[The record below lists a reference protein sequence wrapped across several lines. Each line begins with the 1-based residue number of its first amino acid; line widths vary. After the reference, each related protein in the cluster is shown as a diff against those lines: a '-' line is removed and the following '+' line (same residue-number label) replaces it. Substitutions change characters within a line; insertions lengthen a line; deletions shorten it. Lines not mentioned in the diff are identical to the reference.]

1 MHAAAAR
8 TSFTVSPGRSGR
20 VETIAGARH
29 AWRFRPHFHAGDEIV
44 QVLAGRARL
53 RLPSTCREVVAG
65 DTVVVPAGVIHRFE
79 PVDGSGWAFSSRFVP
94 PATKNASTG
103 GPHDAL
109 GAQARTLLAGR
120 PSLHTDVEAIAQAC
134 AVSAGHLARAFRRE
148 TGTSLHNFHVL
159 LALHKAKALLR
170 NQASIID
177 AALDAGFCDQA
188 HLNREFART
197 FGTTPAAFRQ
207 AWATAAWAASGSR
220 SSAMYK
226 VPGSGLS

>member
-1 MHAAAAR
+1 MHAAAR
-8 TSFTVSPGRSGR
+8 TCFMVSATGAHR

-29 AWRFRPHFHAGDEIV
+29 AWRFRPHFHAGDEV
-44 QVLAGRARL
+44 VRMLAGRARL
-53 RLPSTCREVVAG
+53 RLPDSCRDVVAG
-65 DTVVVPAGVIHRFE
+65 DTVVVPAGVVHRFE
-79 PVDGSGWAFSSRFVP
+79 PVDDNGWAFDSRFV
-94 PATKNASTG
+94 STAANDAAMPG
-103 GPHDAL
+103 SRHAL
-109 GAQARTLLAGR
+109 GAQAMALLAGR
-120 PSLHTDVEAIAQAC
+120 SSLHTDVEAIAQAC
-134 AVSAGHLARAFRRE
+134 AVSAGHLSRTFRRE

-170 NQASIID
+170 NQAPIID

-197 FGTTPAAFRQ
+197 FGMTPAAFRQ
-207 AWATAAWAASGSR
+207 AWATVAWVASGSR

>member
-1 MHAAAAR
+1 MHAAAR
-8 TSFTVSPGRSGR
+8 TCFMVSATGAHR

-29 AWRFRPHFHAGDEIV
+29 AWRFRPHFHAGDEV
-44 QVLAGRARL
+44 VRMLAGRARL
-53 RLPSTCREVVAG
+53 RLPDSCRDVVAG
-65 DTVVVPAGVIHRFE
+65 DTVVVPAGVVHRFE
-79 PVDGSGWAFSSRFVP
+79 PVDDNGWAFDSRFV
-94 PATKNASTG
+94 STAANDAAMPG
-103 GPHDAL
+103 SRHAL
-109 GAQARTLLAGR
+109 GAQAMALLAGR
-120 PSLHTDVEAIAQAC
+120 SSLHTDVEAIAQAC
-134 AVSAGHLARAFRRE
+134 AVSAGHLSRTFRRE

-170 NQASIID
+170 NQAPIID

-197 FGTTPAAFRQ
+197 FGMTPAAFRQ

>member
-1 MHAAAAR
+1 MPAAAR
-8 TSFTVSPGRSGR
+8 TGFTVSATGAHR

-44 QVLAGRARL
+44 RMLAGRARL
-53 RLPSTCREVVAG
+53 RLRDSCREVAAG

-79 PVDGSGWAFSSRFVP
+79 PVDDDGWAFDSRFV
-94 PATKNASTG
+94 STAANDAAI
-103 GPHDAL
+103 PDSRNAL
-109 GAQARTLLAGR
+109 GAHAMDLLAGR
-120 PSLHTDVEAIAQAC
+120 SSLHTDVKALAQAH
-134 AVSAGHLARAFRRE
+134 AVSAGHLSRTFHRE

-170 NQASIID
+170 NQAPIIE

-197 FGTTPAAFRQ
+197 FGMTPAAFR
-207 AWATAAWAASGSR
+207 AGWAMAAQE
-220 SSAMYK
+220 
-226 VPGSGLS
+226 PGR

>member
-53 RLPSTCREVVAG
+53 RLPSTCREVAAG

-109 GAQARTLLAGR
+109 GAQARTLLTGR

-170 NQASIID
+170 DRAPVIE
-177 AALDAGFCDQA
+177 AALDAGFYDQA
-188 HLNREFART
+188 HLNREFVKT
-197 FGTTPAAFRQ
+197 FGMTPAVFR
-207 AWATAAWAASGSR
+207 AGWAA
-220 SSAMYK
+220 
-226 VPGSGLS
+226 

>member
-1 MHAAAAR
+1 MHAAATR
-8 TSFTVSPGRSGR
+8 TSFTVSPGGAGR

-53 RLPSTCREVVAG
+53 RRPSTCREVVAG

-79 PVDGSGWAFSSRFVP
+79 PVDSSGWAFSSRFVP
-94 PATKNASTG
+94 PGTKKVST
-103 GPHDAL
+103 DDACNAL
-109 GAQARTLLAGR
+109 GAQARALLTAR

-134 AVSAGHLARAFRRE
+134 AVSAGHLARAFHHE

-170 NQASIID
+170 DHASIIE
-177 AALDAGFCDQA
+177 AALDAGFYDQA
-188 HLNREFART
+188 HLNREFVKT
-197 FGTTPAAFRQ
+197 FGMTPAVFR
-207 AWATAAWAASGSR
+207 AGWAA
-220 SSAMYK
+220 A
-226 VPGSGLS
+226 

>member
-109 GAQARTLLAGR
+109 GAQARTLLTGR

-170 NQASIID
+170 DRAPVIE
-177 AALDAGFCDQA
+177 AALDAGFYDQA
-188 HLNREFART
+188 HLNREFVKT
-197 FGTTPAAFRQ
+197 FGMTPAVFR
-207 AWATAAWAASGSR
+207 AGWAA
-220 SSAMYK
+220 A
-226 VPGSGLS
+226 

>member
-1 MHAAAAR
+1 MPAAAAR
-8 TSFTVSPGRSGR
+8 TSFTVSPGESGR
-20 VETIAGARH
+20 IETIAGARH
-29 AWRFRPHFHAGDEIV
+29 AWRFRLHFHAGDEIV

-53 RLPSTCREVVAG
+53 RLPSTCREVAAG

-94 PATKNASTG
+94 PATKKVPTD
-103 GPHDAL
+103 GPHDTL
-109 GAQARTLLAGR
+109 GAQARTLLTVR

-170 NQASIID
+170 DRALIIE
-177 AALDAGFCDQA
+177 AALDAGFYDQA
-188 HLNREFART
+188 HLNREFVKT
-197 FGTTPAAFRQ
+197 FGMTPAVFR
-207 AWATAAWAASGSR
+207 AGWAA
-220 SSAMYK
+220 A
-226 VPGSGLS
+226 